1 MRRRQFRRANAPH
14 GFTLVELA
22 VVVAIV
28 ALLLGTLMYTLSA
41 QTDQRN
47 FEETRRR
54 LDSAHDLLLAYA
66 IANGRL
72 PCPATATSNGYE
84 DPVGGATCTIFSAAA
99 KYSGWLP
106 AVTIG
111 FQQVDSSG
119 YAIDAWGNRIRYAV
133 SFTNTGCATT
143 PPANTLLFTNASNL
157 KTYGI
162 SCQPNDLVVCKSATG
177 TTPSSCG
184 PATNSLTNQQLV
196 VAVVLSMGKN
206 GAIACSTC
214 TDQNENTDGDPV
226 FIYHTLTPA
235 GATNGEFDDQ
245 MVWIPVGELYSRLIG
260 AGVLP

>member
-1 MRRRQFRRANAPH
+1 MPQRKFGRLNALH

-72 PCPATATSNGYE
+72 PCPATSTSNGFE
-84 DPVGGATCTIFSAAA
+84 APVGGGTCTTAN
-99 KYSGWLP
+99 YSGWLP

-133 SFTNTGCATT
+133 SLTNTGCSPT
-143 PPANTLLFTNASNL
+143 PPAGTPLFTNALNL

-162 SCQPNDLVVCKSATG
+162 SCLPNDLVVCKSTTGATA
-177 TTPSSCG
+177 SSCG

-196 VAVVLSMGKN
+196 LAVVLSMGKN
-206 GAIACSTC
+206 GAIACATC

>member
-1 MRRRQFRRANAPH
+1 MPRRKFGRPGAPQ

-72 PCPATATSNGYE
+72 PCPATSTSNGYE
-84 DPVGGATCTIFSAAA
+84 APVGGGTCTTVN
-99 KYSGWLP
+99 YGGWLP

-133 SFTNTGCATT
+133 SLTNTGCPTT
-143 PPANTLLFTNASNL
+143 PPAGTPLFTNALNL

-162 SCQPNDLVVCKSATG
+162 SCLPNDLVVCKSATG
-177 TTPSSCG
+177 ATTSSCG
-184 PATNSLTNQQLV
+184 PAANSLTNQQLV
-196 VAVVLSMGKN
+196 VAVVLSTGKN
-206 GAIACSTC
+206 GSITCPTC
-214 TDQNENTDGDPV
+214 TDQNENTDGDAV
-226 FIYHTLTPA
+226 FIYHTPTPT
-235 GATNGEFDDQ
+235 GATNGAFDDQ
-245 MVWIPVGELYSRLIG
+245 VVWIPIGEIYSRMIA

>member
-1 MRRRQFRRANAPH
+1 MPRRKFGRLGAPH

-41 QTDQRN
+41 QSDQRN

-84 DPVGGATCTIFSAAA
+84 SPVGGGTCTTS
-99 KYSGWLP
+99 YGGWLP

-111 FQQVDSSG
+111 FQQTDASG
-119 YAIDAWGNRIRYAV
+119 YAVDAWGNRIRYSV
-133 SFTNTGCATT
+133 DPSGCLLSPSCSSTVTPFFTSSTT
-143 PPANTLLFTNASNL
+143 L
-157 KTYGI
+157 KTNGI
-162 SCQPNDLVVCKSATG
+162 SYMPGNLVVCKSATG
-177 TTPSSCG
+177 ATTNSCG
-184 PATNSLTNQQLV
+184 PSTNSLTNQNIV
-196 VAVVLSMGKN
+196 VAVVLSTGKN
-206 GAIACSTC
+206 GAITCASC
-214 TDQNENTDGDPV
+214 TDQNENTDSDPV
-226 FIYHTLTPA
+226 FVYHTLTPT

-245 MVWIPVGELYSRLIG
+245 MVWIPIGELYSKMIA